1 MKTTKTPQKQTTTT
15 TTLPVAEELLQDDL
29 VVTQPIVEEV
39 VEVQAQH
46 LEEVKAEASQGNITM
61 GDVVRIIRQSPLVTE
76 ILLKSGDTVQIH
88 TSDFDKLRNPE
99 DPTNNIQFL

>member
-39 VEVQAQH
+39 VEVQAQPV
-46 LEEVKAEASQGNITM
+46 EEVKAEASQGNITM

>member
-39 VEVQAQH
+39 VEVPAQSV
-46 LEEVKAEASQGNITM
+46 EEPKVEASQGNITM
-61 GDVVRIIRQSPLVTE
+61 GDVVRIIRQSPLITE

-99 DPTNNIQFL
+99 DPTSNIQFL